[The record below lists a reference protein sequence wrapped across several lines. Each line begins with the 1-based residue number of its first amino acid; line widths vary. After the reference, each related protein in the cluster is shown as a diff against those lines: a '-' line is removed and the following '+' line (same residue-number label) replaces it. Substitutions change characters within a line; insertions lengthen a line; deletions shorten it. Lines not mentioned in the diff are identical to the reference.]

1 MENSG
6 IVIKNFTKN
15 YGQQAVITI
24 PDALFKPG
32 LYWIKGENG
41 SGKSTLFR
49 SLAGL
54 LPFTGSIAFEDGVNL
69 KDNPV
74 EYRRRVNYSEAE
86 PLYPGFLTA
95 HDLFRFVGKAKGVGI
110 DQQDSLVNAFGMSHY
125 FRSPCQTF
133 SSGMQKKLSLAM
145 AFLGNPKLLI
155 LDEPLI
161 TLDSKARVVLWQHV
175 GEALANHAIVLISSH
190 QLLEETE
197 HALQGTFII
206 QDRQLIPV

>member
-6 IVIKNFTKN
+6 IVIKDFTKN
-15 YGQQAVITI
+15 YGQQAVIII
-24 PDALFKPG
+24 PDVLFKPG

-54 LPFTGSIAFEDGVNL
+54 LPFTGSIEFEDGVNL

-95 HDLFRFVGKAKGVGI
+95 HDLFRFVGKAKGVDI
-110 DQQDSLVNAFGMSHY
+110 DKQDNLVNAFGMSNY

-145 AFLGNPKLLI
+145 AFLGNPRLLI

-197 HALQGTFII
+197 YALQGTFII